1 MDRSRHDLDREPA
14 RIRHARVL
22 RRASSIPSVAAVTK
36 ERLKSPRVRL
46 FVALDLPA
54 AVREGIAAWGERAL
68 ADPALRPVPQKA
80 LHVTLAFLGWRW
92 ERDIPR
98 AAEIVNRVR
107 AGAPSLGF
115 GPEPVAIPPK
125 RREKSLFA
133 LDAPSRAAT
142 AMQRDLEAELVEAR
156 LYKPEKRPFWSHVTV
171 ARVRRE
177 KAAKRRYMAV
187 RRPPG
192 PIPEALCEPFQAVR
206 VTLYR
211 SVLQPAGAQY
221 TPLAQVELPTST
233 GPGRR

>member
-1 MDRSRHDLDREPA
+1 MTLSYCGVRFGPLAWSA
-14 RIRHARVL
+14 
-22 RRASSIPSVAAVTK
+22 VAK

-54 AVREGIAAWGERAL
+54 SVRQGIAAWGRAAL
-68 ADPALRPVPQKA
+68 VDPALRPVPQDA
-80 LHVTLAFLGWRW
+80 LHVTLVFLGWRW

-98 AAEIVNRVR
+98 AAEIVNRIRGV
-107 AGAPSLGF
+107 APRLELAS
-115 GPEPVAIPPK
+115 EPVAIPRK

-133 LDAPSRAAT
+133 LDAPSQAT
-142 AMQRDLEAELVEAR
+142 TALQQGLEAELVEAR

-177 KAAKRRYMAV
+177 KAGKRRYMAV
-187 RRPPG
+187 HRPPE
-192 PIPEALCEPFQAVR
+192 PIPEALHGPFQAVR

-211 SVLQPAGAQY
+211 SVLQSAGAQY

-233 GPGRR
+233 GPGQR